1 MPGRA
6 RAGRPGVQSLGRAF
20 DVLEL
25 MAAADGEIALS
36 RLAEES
42 GLPGPTIHRIVRTL
56 VARGY
61 VLQMPSRRYTLGPR
75 LIGLGSGARASVE
88 AWASPPLHALAEETG
103 ETANLAMLDL
113 DRVVYVAQVPSTRHT
128 MRMFTEVGRRVAR
141 PLHRGRQGAAR
152 AAARRRR
159 RGCWPPPGMPATTP
173 HTITDV
179 DRMLEEL
186 AVVRAQGYAVDDGEQ
201 ELGVRC
207 VAVAVNPATAVLGVG
222 AQQPG
227 DPRRRAVAGRPC
239 SRRRPDRLAGRGS
252 QRERCLPLRGISAR
266 ACSRRSRLLRSD
278 TRAVSA

>member
-1 MPGRA
+1 
-6 RAGRPGVQSLGRAF
+6 
-20 DVLEL
+20 

-61 VLQMPSRRYTLGPR
+61 VLQMPSRRYVLGPR

-88 AWASPPLHALAEETG
+88 AWASPRLQALAEETG

-128 MRMFTEVGRRVAR
+128 MRMFTEVGRRVYAHCTGVGKALLAQL
-141 PLHRGRQGAAR
+141 PDDDV
-152 AAARRRR
+152 RRMLTSA
-159 RGCWPPPGMPATTP
+159 GMPATTS

-179 DRMLEEL
+179 DQMLVEL
-186 AVVRAQGYAVDDGEQ
+186 AQIRDQGYAVDDGEQ

-207 VAVAVNPATAVLGVG
+207 VAVAVNSSTAVSVSGPTTRVTRKMVPSLAGVLESAAHSLVG
-222 AQQPG
+222 
-227 DPRRRAVAGRPC
+227 RESRRA
-239 SRRRPDRLAGRGS
+239 
-252 QRERCLPLRGISAR
+252 
-266 ACSRRSRLLRSD
+266 
-278 TRAVSA
+278 